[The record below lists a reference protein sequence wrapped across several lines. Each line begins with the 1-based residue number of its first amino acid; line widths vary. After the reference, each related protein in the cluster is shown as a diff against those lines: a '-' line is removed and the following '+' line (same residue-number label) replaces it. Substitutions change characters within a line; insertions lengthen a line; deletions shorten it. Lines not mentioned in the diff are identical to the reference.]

1 MSNSINAEK
10 STYINKLERQIH
22 AIDYIL
28 EMNSATLINL
38 EAKKKLKKMKANA
51 EKLQKKLKNDE
62 FEIAIVGLEKAGKST
77 FANALME
84 NTLLPSKEARCT
96 FTSTQIECSKDNKN
110 DSATVKFFTTDEFN
124 EKFKK
129 SLESLEIP
137 VRDEYTYD
145 ILSET
150 DYMEI
155 YNKIPEHKKQSGES
169 SVHKDILT
177 IIRNK
182 KSLAEYLDL
191 TPITFTSD
199 EIASGELTE
208 YITDDVKSRAVEQ
221 VIIYSKKLNES
232 KMKNAVIYDVPGFNS
247 PTALHKEQTLERMK
261 SADAIVMVADG
272 HQPSI
277 TEETYKILSELRKML
292 HESDEDGKSLS
303 NKLFVFA
310 NRTDAAN
317 EIKEN
322 VRQIYDQWLS
332 EGFVPENNKDRIIF
346 GSALVHLQILG
357 LNNDDDKSAL
367 ASFKRK
373 EKDMP
378 HGDGID
384 QIREELKNYNDTE
397 RFNVLKHRIDCI
409 STAIKDMFA
418 DVMAKDSND
427 SLSSVSDEQ
436 RGDLL
441 KLCDTARET
450 IPEDLKKLRQKITD
464 TIPEDKPLSSKI
476 RDYIENNVTRENY
489 AISDDEVARAVREA
503 LSAGMK
509 QETSRVDT
517 FIRKEKFRKMY
528 MDFSNNV
535 INVPDEQGIEYSN
548 EIIKII
554 LNNIEVKKDSHK
566 YYEELKK
573 LICSEISVYRKDLSQ
588 DGGSKYYQSLIERFS
603 RDIYE
608 VLILAPYTEERTV
621 QFYESV
627 DNFYSMSVFYKK
639 GKEDNDLSYINVAPK
654 NQPLCMMLLFH
665 NKLNNAETVKKIAE
679 DICGIA
685 GIPKLPD
692 EVWKY
697 IEKATASD
705 MGGEVNKI
713 VEKIMEKFK
722 DIGEKSEDFKIRLL
736 ISTMDGMV
744 ESYEPCSIEDKE
756 KFKRYY
762 AEYHLSLTKGNRNY
776 ENLQNDFNEDI
787 DVLRDI
793 LLNAF
798 IRAINI
804 EKPFVA
810 REVQSIDDII
820 AYITGSGFR
829 DLLAGNYD
837 KIKYMEA
844 EKNELRRRER
854 EQNNAIV
861 KEINSVLKNI

>member
-1 MSNSINAEK
+1 
-10 STYINKLERQIH
+10 
-22 AIDYIL
+22 
-28 EMNSATLINL
+28 
-38 EAKKKLKKMKANA
+38 
-51 EKLQKKLKNDE
+51 
-62 FEIAIVGLEKAGKST
+62 
-77 FANALME
+77 
-84 NTLLPSKEARCT
+84 
-96 FTSTQIECSKDNKN
+96 
-110 DSATVKFFTTDEFN
+110 
-124 EKFKK
+124 
-129 SLESLEIP
+129 
-137 VRDEYTYD
+137 
-145 ILSET
+145 
-150 DYMEI
+150 
-155 YNKIPEHKKQSGES
+155 
-169 SVHKDILT
+169 
-177 IIRNK
+177 
-182 KSLAEYLDL
+182 
-191 TPITFTSD
+191 
-199 EIASGELTE
+199 
-208 YITDDVKSRAVEQ
+208 
-221 VIIYSKKLNES
+221 
-232 KMKNAVIYDVPGFNS
+232 
-247 PTALHKEQTLERMK
+247 
-261 SADAIVMVADG
+261 
-272 HQPSI
+272 
-277 TEETYKILSELRKML
+277 
-292 HESDEDGKSLS
+292 
-303 NKLFVFA
+303 
-310 NRTDAAN
+310 
-317 EIKEN
+317 
-322 VRQIYDQWLS
+322 
-332 EGFVPENNKDRIIF
+332 
-346 GSALVHLQILG
+346 
-357 LNNDDDKSAL
+357 
-367 ASFKRK
+367 
-373 EKDMP
+373 
-378 HGDGID
+378 
-384 QIREELKNYNDTE
+384 
-397 RFNVLKHRIDCI
+397 
-409 STAIKDMFA
+409 
-418 DVMAKDSND
+418 
-427 SLSSVSDEQ
+427 
-436 RGDLL
+436 
-441 KLCDTARET
+441 
-450 IPEDLKKLRQKITD
+450 
-464 TIPEDKPLSSKI
+464 
-476 RDYIENNVTRENY
+476 
-489 AISDDEVARAVREA
+489 
-503 LSAGMK
+503 
-509 QETSRVDT
+509 
-517 FIRKEKFRKMY
+517 

-861 KEINSVLKNI
+861 KEINSVLKNIWSSEGIIWNMLFLPVII